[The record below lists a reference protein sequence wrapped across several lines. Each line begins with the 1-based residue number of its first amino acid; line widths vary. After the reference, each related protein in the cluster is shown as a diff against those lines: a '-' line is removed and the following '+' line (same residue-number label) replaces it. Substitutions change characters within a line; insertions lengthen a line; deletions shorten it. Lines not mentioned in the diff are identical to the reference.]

1 MAGRPEMSELLRRV
15 THADP
20 DQRMPPADTKQGL
33 TATQIDLLRRW
44 IEQGA
49 DMIMPDVA
57 PEHQTVVIRGQH
69 RLYHGRPV
77 TLVNDDLEISP

>member
-1 MAGRPEMSELLRRV
+1 MGTCIYTLWHGKRNQNKIF
-15 THADP
+15 P
-20 DQRMPPADTKQGL
+20 DDRDRSSLIAQRWKVD
-33 TATQIDLLRRW
+33 RW